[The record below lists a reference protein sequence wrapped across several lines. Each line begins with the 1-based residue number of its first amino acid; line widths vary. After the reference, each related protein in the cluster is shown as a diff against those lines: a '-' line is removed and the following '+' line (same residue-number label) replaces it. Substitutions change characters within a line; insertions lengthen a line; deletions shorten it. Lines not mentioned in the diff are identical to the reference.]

1 MGIKI
6 QDITSKSA
14 KIASTD
20 LIEIAQVS
28 GATYISRKVTGSE
41 INELSLDTTPQ
52 LGGNLDVN
60 GNSIVS
66 TSNGNITIEPN
77 GTGDVLLNADAVRI
91 GDDNTDATIATR
103 GTGDLILTTNQGAAN
118 QGVIRIYDGANGNIQ
133 LTPNGTGSVI
143 INIPINA
150 QPVTTYTLALTDAA
164 KMVEINS
171 GLPATVTVPTSSS
184 VNFPIGTQILI
195 SGLSGGVIT
204 IAGAVGVNIL
214 SSGNKKKLAAQYS
227 IATLIKKATDDWYL
241 AGDITT

>member
-1 MGIKI
+1 MGIYI

-28 GATYISRKVTGSE
+28 GASYISRKVTGSE
-41 INELSLDTTPQ
+41 INELSLDTSPQ

-77 GTGDVLLNADAVRI
+77 GTGDILLNADAVRI

-118 QGVIRIYDGANGNIQ
+118 QGVIRIYDGNNGNIE
-133 LTPNGTGSVI
+133 LTPSGRGAVVIDITIETKAVAYSLVIDDNCKMIEMNTAGAVNLTIPTNAAQAFPTGS
-143 INIPINA
+143 
-150 QPVTTYTLALTDAA
+150 
-164 KMVEINS
+164 
-171 GLPATVTVPTSSS
+171 
-184 VNFPIGTQILI
+184 QILI
-195 SGLSGGVIT
+195 AQYGAGQVTVVPDTGVTLRSSGGKT
-204 IAGAVGVNIL
+204 KL
-214 SSGNKKKLAAQYS
+214 SAQYS
-227 IATLIKKATDDWYL
+227 LATLIKRASDEWYL
-241 AGDITT
+241 SGDITT